1 MQALT
6 QTCIKNMNSIK
17 PGSVLQAIFLTPKGQ
32 YCITTMLIIKL
43 TINIDTIPMSKPKN
57 ISKIRNIGIMAHI
70 DAGKTTVT
78 ERILYYTGRS
88 HKIGEVHDGEA
99 TMDWMQDEQDRGI
112 TITSAVTYCKW
123 KGASIQIID
132 TPGHVDFTV
141 EVERALRV
149 LDGAIGVFCA
159 VGGVEPQSETVW
171 RQADRYKVPRM
182 AFINKMDRTGA
193 DFFAACDSIK
203 EKLAANPVMIQVPIG
218 AEDRFQGVI
227 DLLTMEQ
234 IAWNDETLGAEYT
247 AGPIEDEFQELAEE
261 YRDKLLEAVSELD
274 DDIMEKYLG
283 EEDISVDELRAAI
296 RAATI
301 RRDMVPVLCGSALK
315 NKGVQPLLD
324 AIEYYLPSPKD
335 VPPVKGEHPETGE
348 ILEFKPEKN
357 GPLAA
362 LIFKVSMIEGRKL
375 SFARIYS
382 GKIASGGDVF
392 NPVLNRKEKLSR
404 ILRMHANKRERLD
417 EASAGDIVGIV
428 GLKDSVT
435 GDTLCNPDHPVF
447 LEKMEYALPVIS
459 IAIEPKTHA
468 DQEKLD
474 DVLAKFMI
482 EDPTLK
488 VSKDEETGQ
497 TILSG
502 MGELHLEIIISRMV
516 KEFNTS
522 VNVGK
527 PQVVYREIITA
538 PATGQAVFER
548 EIQGKSHY
556 ANVTVEL
563 NPLSRGQGVTFKS
576 LVPEE
581 KIAPQYIQNIESGIR
596 GSLDG
601 GFLKGYPIV
610 DVEIVLA
617 DGFSEEGKTSELGFG
632 VCASMAVKEA
642 LKNAKM
648 ALLEPIMDVEVF
660 VPDANMG
667 DAIADLNAR
676 GGRVESITPKSD
688 IQVVK
693 AVVPLSRMFGYS
705 TALRSA
711 TQGRGTFTMQ
721 FKSFDTV

>member
-1 MQALT
+1 
-6 QTCIKNMNSIK
+6 
-17 PGSVLQAIFLTPKGQ
+17 
-32 YCITTMLIIKL
+32 
-43 TINIDTIPMSKPKN
+43 
-57 ISKIRNIGIMAHI
+57 MAHI

-112 TITSAVTYCKW
+112 TITSAVTYCQW
-123 KGASIQIID
+123 KGATIQIID

-193 DFFAACDSIK
+193 DFFAACDSIR
-203 EKLAANPVMIQVPIG
+203 EKLSANPVMIQVPIG

-283 EEDISVDELRAAI
+283 EEEISVDELRAAI

-324 AIEYYLPSPKD
+324 AIDYYLPSPKD
-335 VPPVKGEHPETGE
+335 VPPVKGEHPETGD

-392 NPVLNRKEKLSR
+392 NPALKCKEKLSR

-563 NPLSRGQGVTFKS
+563 NPMGRGQGVTFKS

-693 AVVPLSRMFGYS
+693 AVVPLSKMFGYS